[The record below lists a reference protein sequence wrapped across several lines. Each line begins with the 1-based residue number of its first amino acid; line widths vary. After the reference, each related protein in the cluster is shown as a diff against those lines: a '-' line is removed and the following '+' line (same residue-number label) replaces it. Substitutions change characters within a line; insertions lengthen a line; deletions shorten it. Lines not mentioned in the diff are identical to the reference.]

1 VACTTLAIAK
11 LNESGQKTRLCLL
24 KRSAL
29 LPNKVATRDST
40 PEMLSHAKALPARC
54 ETEQHPDGLALSVA
68 ERSPFFLF
76 ARMIV
81 EMAFPIARKY
91 KFDANVRR
99 CSQLRSEYSDI
110 EFRLIETLQPHFN
123 KQS

>member
-1 VACTTLAIAK
+1 LLVEAVSVVTQQ
-11 LNESGQKTRLCLL
+11 SGDARQHASDVVSCE
-24 KRSAL
+24 
-29 LPNKVATRDST
+29 ST
-40 PEMLSHAKALPARC
+40 PCRC